1 MKQDKAAV
9 NLHSTA
15 AVRLLVVS
23 VFAGPELRDWE
34 QSVRPIALQ
43 STALSAEVRII
54 LVTSSIVQFE
64 IITYLNL

>member
-15 AVRLLVVS
+15 ADRLLVVS
-23 VFAGPELRDWE
+23 VFASPELRGWE
-34 QSVRPIALQ
+34 QSGRPIAFQ

-54 LVTSSIVQFE
+54 LVTSFVVQF
-64 IITYLNL
+64 